1 MVKVILV
8 QVMKY
13 IQFTNG
19 MKNKNESV
27 DIIRLNHITFMKS
40 FICTQ

>member
-27 DIIRLNHITFMKS
+27 DIIQLNHIIFMKS